1 MSVYRVSQTEGKPL
15 ASYLQP
21 SRAGFS
27 PADGGVRSVPLT
39 GTQVIGIV
47 IAIGCL
53 LLLLLSRT
61 LPNTAS
67 EFPGRGH
74 KVASVQAKGTNAG
87 EVRSDR

>member
-21 SRAGFS
+21 SRAGFA
-27 PADGGVRSVPLT
+27 PAEDSVRSAPLT

-61 LPNTAS
+61 LPSTAR

-74 KVASVQAKGTNAG
+74 EVVSIQGQGTIQG
-87 EVRSDR
+87 EVRSSR